1 MRVDQSPRRP
11 LWFQKTD
18 REGGTGTRGDAPD
31 RPKRI
36 RCPKCKWTP
45 GKHDLWACVCGHSWN
60 TFDTRGLC
68 PACDAQWR
76 DTQCL
81 KCHEFSLHLEWYEDD
96 PGA

>member
-1 MRVDQSPRRP
+1 MRASRP
-11 LWFQKTD
+11 LYFQQTD
-18 REGGTGTRGDAPD
+18 RPGGTDTRKDDPA

-45 GKHDLWACVCGHSWN
+45 GKHDRWSCVCGHTWN

-81 KCHEFSLHLEWYEDD
+81 KCQQFSLHVEWYEADD
-96 PGA
+96 TP